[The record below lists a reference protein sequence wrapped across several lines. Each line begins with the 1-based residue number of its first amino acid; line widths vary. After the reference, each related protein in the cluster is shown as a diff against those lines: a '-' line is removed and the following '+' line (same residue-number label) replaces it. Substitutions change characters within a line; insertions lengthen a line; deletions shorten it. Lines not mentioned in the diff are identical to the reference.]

1 MSCYLCRDKPRLY
14 WGTGYFC
21 ADCKRLQ
28 DAISI
33 YGDRVFEVV
42 EEVLFRTEDKQE
54 HKIKSELKKEIK
66 SKEKQ
71 LEDDKQTKL

>member
-1 MSCYLCRDKPRLY
+1 MLFISRINSS
-14 WGTGYFC
+14 
-21 ADCKRLQ
+21 
-28 DAISI
+28 ISI